1 MNVFDKAIVSLMA
14 PSQKRS
20 PGSTLGNLFPFF
32 GGASTTVGQKIT
44 ANGALK
50 VSAFYCGVNAI
61 ANSVAL
67 LPKSVYIE
75 KAGQREREPRHPLDY
90 LIHDEPNSFMTAF
103 VFWFTMT
110 VSMILR
116 GNAYAL
122 IERDGGGAAL
132 SLHFLHP
139 DEVEVREYNGQ
150 LFYKYKGKTYLA
162 SEIIHI
168 PGFAFNGITGLS
180 AVQFAA
186 DNLGV
191 SLSADEFAGNAYSEK
206 ASTYGVAESEMAID
220 NKGRQNIEM
229 IFNNALVAG
238 DKRHRVAVLD
248 EGLKY
253 KSIMLSPNESEFIKA
268 KAAGVEDVAR
278 WLNIPLH
285 KLHTSGEGGYNFL
298 VEMSQEYLSGTIQP
312 IGEKIKQELHRKC
325 LGKPARI
332 SGLYVYLNYKKLLE
346 TNPKL
351 RSEFYKNM
359 VLIKAMNPNEVRE
372 LEDMNPYKTGDQ
384 FLQMAN
390 LFNEDQ
396 VTKILEDETA
406 A

>member
-1 MNVFDKAIVSLMA
+1 MNVFDKAVVSLMA
-14 PSQKRS
+14 PSPKRS
-20 PGSTLGNLFPFF
+20 LGSTLGNLFSF
-32 GGASTTVGQKIT
+32 GGGTTASGQTIT
-44 ANGALK
+44 SHGALK

-67 LPKSVYIE
+67 LPKSVYL
-75 KAGQREREPRHPLDY
+75 KAGDQRDRDEAHPLDY

-122 IERDGGGAAL
+122 IERDGSGNPLA
-132 SLHFLHP
+132 LHFMHP
-139 DEVEVREYNGQ
+139 DEVQVREYQGQ
-150 LFYKYKGKTYLA
+150 LFYHYKGKTYMAYEVL
-162 SEIIHI
+162 HI
-168 PGFAFNGITGLS
+168 PGFAFNGISGLS

-186 DNLGV
+186 QNLGV

-206 ASTYGVAESEMAID
+206 ANTYGVAESDLEIKD
-220 NKGRQNIEM
+220 VGRKNIET

-238 DKRHRVAVLD
+238 NRKHRVAVLD

-312 IGEKIKQELHRKC
+312 IGEKIKQELQRKC
-325 LGKPARI
+325 LGK
-332 SGLYVYLNYKKLLE
+332 SGRTVGRYINLNYKKLLE

-351 RSEFYKNM
+351 RSEFYRNM
-359 VLIKAMNPNEVRE
+359 VLIKAMRPNEVRD
-372 LEDMNPYKTGDQ
+372 LEDMNPYPGGDQ
-384 FLQMAN
+384 FLQMSN
-390 LFNEDQ
+390 LLNQDQ
-396 VTKILEDETA
+396 IDKILKDEKA